1 MYMEKSN
8 FSIPPEEVFYK
19 KAMLSQKYQISIRS
33 VEEFI
38 KFIRKHIPDRYPPE
52 AQIHTGTIVRIRGDV
67 FADAIRWKDEI
78 EKGIAP
84 EFTEY
89 GHSCVACRYYRYFMR
104 EAKNA

>member
-38 KFIRKHIPDRYPPE
+38 KFIREHIPDRYPPE

-78 EKGIAP
+78 EKGKAP
-84 EFTEY
+84 DFPSY
-89 GHSCVACRYYRYFMR
+89 GMACKTCKYYRKEER
-104 EAKNA
+104 HA

>member
-1 MYMEKSN
+1 MSKTS
-8 FSIPPEEVFYK
+8 FSVPKEETFFK
-19 KAMLSQKYQISIRS
+19 KESLCQMYQISPRTAELIIR
-33 VEEFI
+33 
-38 KFIRKHIPDRYPPE
+38 FIRQHIPDRYPAE
-52 AQIHTGTIVRIRGDV
+52 AQIHTGRIIRIRGDV